1 MDKLNR
7 ILVNNFEISD
17 EEVLNDLGM
26 DDISA
31 WDSLTH
37 MSLIVA
43 IEDEFGIEL
52 TGDDIADMTSC
63 DAIRN
68 IVAKYIK

>member
-1 MDKLNR
+1 MDKLNK
-7 ILVNNFEISD
+7 ILVENFEIPES
-17 EEVLNDLGM
+17 EVLKDLAM
-26 DDISA
+26 NDISS

-37 MSLIVA
+37 MALIVA
-43 IEDEFGIEL
+43 IENEFEIEL

-63 DAIRN
+63 DAIRT

>member
-7 ILVNNFEISD
+7 ILAENFEILES
-17 EEVLNDLGM
+17 EVLKNLTM

-37 MSLIVA
+37 MGLIVA
-43 IEDEFGIEL
+43 IESEFEIEL

-63 DAIRN
+63 DAIRAIVKKN
-68 IVAKYIK
+68 IE

>member
-1 MDKLNR
+1 MEKLNK
-7 ILVNNFEISD
+7 ILADSFEIS
-17 EEVLNDLGM
+17 ETEVLKNLSM
-26 DDISA
+26 DDISS

-43 IEDEFGIEL
+43 IEDDFGIEL

-63 DAIRN
+63 DAIRT
-68 IVAKYIK
+68 IVSKYI

>member
-1 MDKLNR
+1 MEKLNK
-7 ILVNNFEISD
+7 ILANSFEIS
-17 EEVLNDLGM
+17 EAEVLKDLSM
-26 DDISA
+26 DDISS

-43 IEDEFGIEL
+43 IEEGFGIEL

-63 DAIRN
+63 DAIRT
-68 IVAKYIK
+68 IVSKYI

>member
-1 MDKLNR
+1 MEKLNK
-7 ILVNNFEISD
+7 ILADSFEIS
-17 EEVLNDLGM
+17 ETEVLKDLSM
-26 DDISA
+26 DDISS

-37 MSLIVA
+37 MSLIVS
-43 IEDEFGIEL
+43 IEEGFGVEL

-68 IVAKYIK
+68 IVSKYI